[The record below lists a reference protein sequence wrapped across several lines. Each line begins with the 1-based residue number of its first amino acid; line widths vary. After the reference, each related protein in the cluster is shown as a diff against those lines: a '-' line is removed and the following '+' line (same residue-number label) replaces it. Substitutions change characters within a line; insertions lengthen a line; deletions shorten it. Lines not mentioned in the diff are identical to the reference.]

1 MIILVQVSR
10 KGKLQKEL
18 VWLTCL
24 RQMYAQHLA
33 FAAPIHFIGV
43 KKDAE
48 LRGSDSVMQAAMC
61 SCVLQIQWKGGTRV

>member
-10 KGKLQKEL
+10 AGKLQKEF

-24 RQMYAQHLA
+24 RVMYAQQLT

-48 LRGSDSVMQAAMC
+48 LRGSDSTMQAALC
-61 SCVLQIQWKGGTRV
+61 SCELQIQWKGGTWV